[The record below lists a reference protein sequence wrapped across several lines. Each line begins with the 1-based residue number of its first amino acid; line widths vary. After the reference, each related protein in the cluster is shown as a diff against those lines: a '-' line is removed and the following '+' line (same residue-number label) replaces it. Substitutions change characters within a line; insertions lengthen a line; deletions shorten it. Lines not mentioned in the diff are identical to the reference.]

1 MLATD
6 VVSATMAKWLEWLM
20 QVVVVLVR
28 LSFAWYRSPC
38 SIVLVG
44 LTFIASLSIYIYTR
58 PTPNPLFFLLSV
70 LQELSCI
77 ARSPK
82 PRVYRPCAT
91 YCLHMETLKP
101 GRRNL
106 LPSCLLF
113 ALIAPTLRPNS
124 FPCLQLTSPDRGATL
139 SIWHCARCISCDYL
153 DPKSM
158 QNNSVLMVLGHYFAD
173 FGGFR

>member
-1 MLATD
+1 MW
-6 VVSATMAKWLEWLM
+6 SAPRWLSGLEWLM

-28 LSFAWYRSPC
+28 LIFAWYRSPC

-44 LTFIASLSIYIYTR
+44 LMFIASLYIYIYIHA

-70 LQELSCI
+70 LQELLHCKVQ
-77 ARSPK
+77 K

-106 LPSCLLF
+106 LPSCPLF

-139 SIWHCARCISCDYL
+139 SIWHCARCILCDYL
-153 DPKSM
+153 DPKNM
-158 QNNSVLMVLGHYFAD
+158 
-173 FGGFR
+173 